1 MRLES
6 AMRRRWNFNHF
17 HLHKHPHRSE
27 IETILEKAI
36 RYAPVK
42 NSVYHFKIDV
52 YGPEWSEEK
61 EALNEN
67 AGFFDDWQGRE
78 RSNSQVLAPWLLV
91 FRKSLYHYRSG
102 LEDNDDPNTAAACAG
117 IFGYCISL
125 LANDRGLDASFM
137 KCFGCQDKE
146 VVTNKI
152 ANKSKEFY
160 FMLGIGHYDLSKIN
174 DEFFLYDRMTRAI
187 DEPVSKKRKLI
198 RKLIRR
204 FVHTNVLSRWLYRYF
219 RRREKPQEIENIVTW
234 H

>member
-1 MRLES
+1 
-6 AMRRRWNFNHF
+6 
-17 HLHKHPHRSE
+17 
-27 IETILEKAI
+27 
-36 RYAPVK
+36 
-42 NSVYHFKIDV
+42 
-52 YGPEWSEEK
+52 
-61 EALNEN
+61 
-67 AGFFDDWQGRE
+67 
-78 RSNSQVLAPWLLV
+78 
-91 FRKSLYHYRSG
+91 
-102 LEDNDDPNTAAACAG
+102 
-117 IFGYCISL
+117 
-125 LANDRGLDASFM
+125 M

-187 DEPVSKKRKLI
+187 DEPVSKKRKFI
-198 RKLIRR
+198 RKLIRG